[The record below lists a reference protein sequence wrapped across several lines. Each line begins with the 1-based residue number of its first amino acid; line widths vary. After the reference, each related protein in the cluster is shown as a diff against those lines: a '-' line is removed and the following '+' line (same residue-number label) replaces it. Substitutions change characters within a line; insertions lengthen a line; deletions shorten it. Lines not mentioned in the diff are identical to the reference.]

1 MKQRTVTKELLNI
14 MACPVCKGN
23 VTLKSNGEESSGFLY
38 CGKCDQAY
46 PIDDGIPNILPLE
59 LRTPADEHGNHTSL
73 SVKQANM
80 GYGYRYYREWDRNK
94 WLNNPANICGIPP
107 LMDFTLKYLNR
118 PKMEVLDCCS
128 GMGLMASLLAN
139 RDLKLFCFDI
149 SHDSI
154 AALVKHN
161 TNLNNAFVADAENIP
176 AQDNSF
182 DAVLFYSALHHLPN
196 PHKGLSESFRVL
208 KKGGV
213 VILTEPN
220 SRRNTGIV
228 AELIM
233 VMLKLV
239 LRPSLG
245 IKDLIFTYDK
255 ALAKI
260 LRRKVIRY
268 DNKDYTLDS
277 DGRWVALDE
286 TDQEISLPYVLRLA
300 KMTGFKV
307 LDARTEDFALA
318 LAKFLKKDI
327 STKVWRKLQ
336 RIDKIL
342 FERIPLLNRFGDHL
356 LVALEK

>member
-1 MKQRTVTKELLNI
+1 MKRRTVKKELLNVL
-14 MACPVCKGN
+14 ACPMCKGN

-46 PIDDGIPNILPLE
+46 PIEEGIPNILPLE
-59 LRTPADEHGNHTSL
+59 LRIPTDGHENNTSL
-73 SVKQANM
+73 SIKQANM
-80 GYGYRYYREWDRNK
+80 GYGYRYYQEWDRNK
-94 WLNNPANICGIPP
+94 WLNNPACICGKPP
-107 LMDFTLKYLNR
+107 LIDFTLKYLNR
-118 PKMEVLDCCS
+118 PKMKVLDCCS
-128 GMGLMASLLAN
+128 GIGVTASLLTN

-161 TNLNNAFVADAENIP
+161 TNLSNTFVADAENMP
-176 AQDNSF
+176 VRDNSF
-182 DAVLFYSALHHLPN
+182 DAVLFSSALHHLPN
-196 PHKGLSESFRVL
+196 PRKGLSESFRVL
-208 KKGGV
+208 KKGGR

-220 SRRNTGIV
+220 SRRNSGIT
-228 AELIM
+228 AEVIII
-233 VMLKLV
+233 MLKLV

-245 IKDLIFTYDK
+245 VKDLIFTYDK
-255 ALAKI
+255 AVAKI
-260 LRRKVIRY
+260 LRRKVVRY

-307 LDARTEDFALA
+307 LDARTQDFALA

-336 RIDKIL
+336 RIDKML